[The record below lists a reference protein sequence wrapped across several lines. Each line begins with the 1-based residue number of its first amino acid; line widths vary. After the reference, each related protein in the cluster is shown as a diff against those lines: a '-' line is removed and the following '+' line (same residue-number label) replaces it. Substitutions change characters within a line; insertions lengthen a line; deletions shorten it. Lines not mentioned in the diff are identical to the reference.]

1 VNLLDLFAEY
11 DVQPNTEEFYLV
23 MKYFCELRLKQLYK
37 REAVFELHE
46 RKRLRAKKT
55 RESRKLKGKGQE

>member
-1 VNLLDLFAEY
+1 MNLWDLLAKQNIE
-11 DVQPNTEEFYLV
+11 PETEEFYLV
-23 MKYFCELRLKQLYK
+23 VKYFCELRLKQLYK

-55 RESRKLKGKGQE
+55 RESRKLKDKEVD